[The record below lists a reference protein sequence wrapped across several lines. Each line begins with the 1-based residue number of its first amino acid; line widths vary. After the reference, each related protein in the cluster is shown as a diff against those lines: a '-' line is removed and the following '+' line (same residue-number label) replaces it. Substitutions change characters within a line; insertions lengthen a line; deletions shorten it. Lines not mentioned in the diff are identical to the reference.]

1 MVQDIGWKGYFADND
16 RYADIINGIGCGGR
30 QVIAGNDLHE
40 LDTQVGFLRGA
51 QLIKRWSYNRGNSK
65 KGSYKN
71 ENPKKE
77 SRKIKIR
84 DTLRKAAFG
93 VNFAIIGIE
102 NQESI
107 DYSMP
112 LRNMSYDVGEYEKQA
127 AKIRREVRKRPKGLS
142 RGEYL
147 YGFLKESRMHPVVT
161 FILYSGVEEWDG
173 PESLH
178 EMINF
183 EDIPEKIIG
192 MVPNYQINLVEIRKL
207 TDTNVFKTDV
217 RQVFDFIRCS
227 ENKKELKTLV
237 EGDKYYSRMEE
248 DAYDIVVHYTNAA
261 ELIEAKDYYS
271 GKDGKVDMCK
281 AIKEL
286 IEDGREEG
294 RVEGRIKGIA
304 EGREEG
310 REEGIAEGREEG
322 LRALVF
328 SLSLLL
334 PDSNAVYQ
342 AIIKNEGY
350 RNVSKEQ
357 VMRYYKQRYRY
368 ANRKTDA

>member
-1 MVQDIGWKGYFADND
+1 MAQDIEWKEYFADND

-30 QVIAGNDLHE
+30 QIIAGNNLQE
-40 LDTQVGFLRGA
+40 LDTQVGFLSVPK
-51 QLIKRWSYNRGNSK
+51 LIRRRNYKKISYNKR
-65 KGSYKN
+65 
-71 ENPKKE
+71 

-93 VNFAIIGIE
+93 MNFAIIGIE

-112 LRNMSYDVGEYEKQA
+112 LRNMSYDVGEYDKQA
-127 AKIRREVRKRPKGLS
+127 AKIRREVRKKHKGLRS
-142 RGEYL
+142 SEYL
-147 YGFLKESRMHPVVT
+147 YGFRKESRINPVVT
-161 FILYSGVEEWDG
+161 FILYSGLEEWDG
-173 PESLH
+173 PETLH
-178 EMINF
+178 EMIDF
-183 EDIPEKIIG
+183 SDIPENIAG
-192 MVPNYQINLVEIRKL
+192 MVPDYRINLIEIRKIN
-207 TDTNVFKTDV
+207 DTSVFKTDV

-227 ENKKELKTLV
+227 ENKKELKSLV
-237 EGDKYYSRMEE
+237 ESDEYYSSMEE
-248 DAYDIVVHYTNAA
+248 DAFDIVAHYTNAV
-261 ELIEAKDYYS
+261 ELIGMKDYYS

-294 RVEGRIKGIA
+294 LE
-304 EGREEG
+304 
-310 REEGIAEGREEG
+310 EGREEG

-342 AIIKNEGY
+342 AVIKNEVYGNIS
-350 RNVSKEQ
+350 REQ
-357 VMRYYKQRYRY
+357 VMKYYK
-368 ANRKTDA
+368 

>member
-1 MVQDIGWKGYFADND
+1 MAQDIEWKGYFADND

-30 QVIAGNDLHE
+30 QIVTGSDLHE
-40 LDTQVGFLRGA
+40 LDTQIGFLSEPR
-51 QLIKRWSYNRGNSK
+51 LIIRRNLKKRSF
-65 KGSYKN
+65 
-71 ENPKKE
+71 KKE
-77 SRKIKIR
+77 NRKIKIR
-84 DTLRKAAFG
+84 DALRKATFG

-112 LRNMSYDVGEYEKQA
+112 LSNMAYDVGEYEKQA
-127 AKIRREVRKRPKGLS
+127 AKIRREVRKKPKGLR

-161 FILYSGVEEWDG
+161 FFLYSGVEEWDG

-178 EMINF
+178 EMIDF
-183 EDIPEKIIG
+183 ADIPEKIIG
-192 MVPNYQINLVEIRKL
+192 MVPDYRINLVEIRKL
-207 TDTNVFKTDV
+207 KDTSVFKTDV

-227 ENKKELKTLV
+227 EDKKALEKLV
-237 EGDKYYSRMEE
+237 ESDEYYSNMEE
-248 DAYDIVVHYTNAA
+248 DAYDIVVNYTNAS
-261 ELIEAKDYYS
+261 ELVEAKDYYT

-294 RVEGRIKGIA
+294 RIK
-304 EGREEG
+304 GREEG
-310 REEGIAEGREEG
+310 REDG
-322 LRALVF
+322 LRALVI

-334 PDSNAVYQ
+334 PDSDTVYQ
-342 AIIKNEGY
+342 AVIKNEDY
-350 RNVSKEQ
+350 SNISKEQ
-357 VMRYYKQRYRY
+357 VMKYYR
-368 ANRKTDA
+368 